1 MIRIFIFIFLSFQ
14 CVEAQDNGKMFLPK
28 PKYESLFKTVPPISD
43 KDPYWVHL
51 LYSESPN
58 YFEIHREY
66 DKYYKDRVFE
76 KNIHTQNFKH
86 FGMMISGDYL
96 RDDGTVHIPE
106 KKQDRFK
113 TSNQS
118 NEGIYTSHGENS
130 DKWVS
135 IGPFIHTTDTYVDY
149 KGHYTVS
156 QHVNIYT
163 IAQSKSNPN
172 IIYAGGETG
181 GLYKSTDKALTWT
194 PVADDFDLNL
204 SRNIQTIEI
213 HPSNEN
219 IVYFSNNRGQL
230 LKTEDG
236 GNTWS
241 EIYYLHDNQIRGITI
256 SSDNNVILI
265 AGSKGLYRTTDG
277 GNSWSTI
284 FNDECWDIKLKT
296 DDFNTIFVSKSNS
309 TKNIIEIFKSTDGGQ
324 TFSPKD
330 NGWFSPI
337 GGTALSIGGARIGL
351 TDADPNRIYVLLLGN
366 EDDNVDDKNFIG
378 VYRSD
383 DAGETWFTPYDG
395 NHDGIPD
402 NNPGGPYSDDHWC
415 LACSNPSGGYQ
426 QGFYN
431 SDIEVSD
438 TNPDHFLVGGIILYK
453 SDNGGASYKV
463 WARWGN
469 ENNGLGYRHVDIQ
482 EIEVNG
488 DDAWVASDGGIDYYY
503 ANTLDFKETRNY
515 GIDGS
520 HFWGF
525 DQGWNYDIMVG
536 GKYHNGNSVLT
547 EDFGTGNAIIVGGV
561 ESATGY
567 VNKGENKKVYFS
579 DSGANEIVGDNYQ
592 TDTEP
597 WSNLYTSSSDYGMYP
612 NESYT
617 FYGYSEIVTDPR
629 HWNTL
634 YLGKNHKLWKSE
646 NGGGSFYL
654 LKEFG
659 NDTDDIVQGI
669 EISRSNPDII
679 FVTQRNGKLWKSED
693 GGDSW
698 IDVNLTFNNTNTLW
712 ISLNS
717 ENELYIATTHSGNNS
732 DKVFKSSDLGNSWQN
747 LTTNKLNGHKIMHI
761 HVQEGTDGGIYIAT
775 DKDMWY
781 RNNAHLDWQE
791 FSHGLPT
798 SSEEIIRFQPFYR
811 DGKIRVAGGRGIWER
826 NLFEISKPKAQPF
839 VSNKK
844 LSVCTGIGTVLQFED
859 FSILNHHNATWQW
872 NFPGAAT
879 VSSTT
884 VRNPEVTYSSIGSY
898 DVTLTVTN
906 DNGTDTKTIS
916 DMIVVEEN
924 SLCDPE
930 PNPQMAFEANDSDH
944 YLLNSTINETS
955 VSDFTFT
962 AWVKPN
968 GIQSDYSA
976 IFSLSSGIDNEKN
989 VLNFREGNNTLGF
1002 HWNGKAWGWDSNL
1015 IVPPNEWSFVAIT
1028 VISNKVTLYVNESSF
1043 SFNLNSVPF
1052 DLNKIILGSY
1062 YKWSSRNYKG
1072 LIEEATFWKRAL
1084 SDDEIRLSRHLTKS
1098 NLDDDDLIA
1107 YYQFNHNDNGIIYD
1121 KKNINN
1127 LNFVGGELVI
1137 SDAPVGP
1144 GKSSLISVDGGGV
1157 KDFSETDL
1165 SIKFP
1170 NNGSYPDGDVVV
1182 SKIDINPSK
1191 IPNTDSIN
1199 LKYWI
1204 INNYGNNVNFSNVES
1219 IEFSNLNGVETLS
1232 ASGIE
1237 MFVRDRNSG
1246 KSDNWISQTKA
1257 NSTNPSE
1264 KSVTFNSTEINA
1276 FDYQIYIGT
1285 DGAIVGIEDLE
1296 QGIPIILYPNPMVD
1310 KTLYIKGLNGESRI
1324 NLYDA
1329 SGKHVLNKKLL
1340 KSSVNLS
1347 NLSPGVYIYIL
1358 ESEDQIV
1365 TGKLVIK

>member
-28 PKYESLFKTVPPISD
+28 PKYKSLFKTVPPISD
-43 KDPYWVHL
+43 KDPHWVHL

-58 YFEIHREY
+58 YFEINREY
-66 DKYYKDRVFE
+66 NNYYRDQIFE

-96 RDDGTVHIPE
+96 QDDGTVHIPE
-106 KKQDRFK
+106 KKQDQFK
-113 TSNQS
+113 TSNQY

-130 DKWVS
+130 DKWMP
-135 IGPFIHTTDTYVDY
+135 IGPFTVLKDVKADY
-149 KGHYTVS
+149 YGDYTAS
-156 QHVNIYT
+156 RQVNIYT
-163 IAQSKSNPN
+163 LDQSKSNPN
-172 IIYAGGETG
+172 VIYAGGETG
-181 GLYKSTDKALTWT
+181 GLYKSVDKALNWT
-194 PVADDFDLNL
+194 SVGDD
-204 SRNIQTIEI
+204 SHSSSNIATIEI

-219 IVYFSNNRGQL
+219 IVYFSNNLGQL
-230 LKTEDG
+230 LKTVDG
-236 GNTWS
+236 GKTWN
-241 EIYYLHDNQIRGITI
+241 EIYYLHGNKIRGITI
-256 SSDNNVILI
+256 SKNDTNLMLI

-284 FNDECWDIKLKT
+284 FTDECWDVKLKT
-296 DDFNTIFVSKSNS
+296 DNSNTIFVSKHNP
-309 TKNIIEIFKSTDGGQ
+309 TNNISEIYKSIDGGV
-324 TFSPKD
+324 TFQLKNS
-330 NGWFSPI
+330 GWFSLI
-337 GGTALSIGGARIGL
+337 GGTALKDGGARIGL

-366 EDDNVDDKNFIG
+366 EVSYDIDYGYIG

-383 DAGETWFTPYDG
+383 DAGETWYTPYDG
-395 NHDGIPD
+395 NNDGIPD
-402 NNPGGPYSDDHWC
+402 NNPGGPYSSSHQC
-415 LACSNPSGGYQ
+415 LGCANFNTGWYN
-426 QGFYN
+426 QGFYD

-438 TNPDHFLVGGIILYK
+438 TDPDHFLLGGIRLARS
-453 SDNGGASYKV
+453 SDGGVTYTDMMAQ
-463 WARWGN
+463 
-469 ENNGLGYRHVDIQ
+469 NNGIGYRHVDIQ
-482 EIEVNG
+482 EIEING
-488 DDAWVASDGGIDYYY
+488 NNAWVASDGGVDYYD
-503 ANTLDFKETRNY
+503 AVTLDLIESRNY

-547 EDFGTGNAIIVGGV
+547 EDFGKGNAIDVGGS
-561 ESATGY
+561 ERATGY

-579 DSGANEIVGDNYQ
+579 DSGAREIVGGNYQ
-592 TDTEP
+592 TDISP
-597 WSNLYTSSSDYGMYP
+597 YPNLYIGSSDYAMYP
-612 NESYT
+612 NEHYVY
-617 FYGYSEIVTDPR
+617 YGYSEIVTDPR

-659 NDTDDIVQGI
+659 NDTDHIVQGI

-693 GGDSW
+693 GGDTW
-698 IDVNLTFNNTNTLW
+698 IDVNLTFNNTGTLW

-732 DKVFKSSDLGNSWQN
+732 NKVFKSSDLGNSWEN
-747 LTTNKLNGHKIMHI
+747 LTTNKLNGEKIKHI

-775 DKDMWY
+775 NKDMWY
-781 RNNAHLDWQE
+781 RNNSHSDWQE

-826 NLFEISKPKAQPF
+826 NLFEVSKPKAQPF
-839 VSNKK
+839 VSNNK
-844 LSVCTGIGTVLQFED
+844 LSECTGIGIALQFED

-884 VRNPEVTYSSIGSY
+884 VRNPEVTYSSTGSY
-898 DVTLTVTN
+898 DVTLTVSN

-916 DMIVVEEN
+916 NMIVVEEN

-944 YLLNSTINETS
+944 YLLNETVNETS
-955 VSDFTFT
+955 VSDFSFT
-962 AWVKPN
+962 AWIKPD
-968 GIQSDYSA
+968 GIQPNYSA
-976 IFSLSSGIDNEKN
+976 IFSLSSGIGNEKN

-1002 HWNGKAWGWDSNL
+1002 HWNGTAWSWDSNL
-1015 IVPPNEWSFVAIT
+1015 IVPADQWSFVAIT
-1028 VISNKVTLYVNESSF
+1028 VTLTKITLYVNESKF
-1043 SFNLNSVPF
+1043 SFDFNSVPF
-1052 DLNKIILGSY
+1052 DLNRIILGRY
-1062 YKWSSRNYKG
+1062 YGWESRNYKG

-1084 SDDEIRLSRHLTKS
+1084 SDEEIRLSRHLTKS
-1098 NLDDDDLIA
+1098 NLDDADLIA

-1121 KKNINN
+1121 KKNLYN
-1127 LNFVGGELVI
+1127 LNFVGGELVM

-1144 GKSSLISVDGGGV
+1144 GKSFLISVDGGGV

-1170 NNGSYPDGDVVV
+1170 NNGSYPEGDVVV

-1191 IPNTDSIN
+1191 LPTTDTIDTE
-1199 LKYWI
+1199 YWI
-1204 INNYGNNVNFSNVES
+1204 INNYGNNINFSNVES
-1219 IEFSNLNGVETLS
+1219 IEFSNLNGVENLS

-1246 KSDNWISQTKA
+1246 KSDNWISQAKA
-1257 NSTNPSE
+1257 NSTNLSE
-1264 KSVTFNSTEINA
+1264 KSVTFNSTGIKA
-1276 FDYQIYIGT
+1276 FDHQFYIGT
-1285 DGAIVGIEDLE
+1285 NGAIVGVEDLE
-1296 QGIPIILYPNPMVD
+1296 SGKPIILYPNPIVESR
-1310 KTLYIKGLNGESRI
+1310 LYIKGLNGESRI

-1329 SGKHVLNKKLL
+1329 TGKHVLNEKLH
-1340 KSSVNLS
+1340 KSSINLS
-1347 NLSPGVYIYIL
+1347 SLSSGIYVYMI
-1358 ESEDQIV
+1358 ETDNQIF
-1365 TGKLVIK
+1365 TGKLVVK